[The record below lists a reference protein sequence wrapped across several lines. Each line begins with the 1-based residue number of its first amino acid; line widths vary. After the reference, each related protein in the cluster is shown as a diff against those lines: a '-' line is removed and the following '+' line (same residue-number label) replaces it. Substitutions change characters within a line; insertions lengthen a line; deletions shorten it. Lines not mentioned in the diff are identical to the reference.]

1 MEHVT
6 LAMTL
11 AIFVCRFLADR
22 VLVPA
27 VAIAVTTVGMERD
40 G

>member
-6 LAMTL
+6 PAMTL

-22 VLVPA
+22 VLVAA